1 MYMLIPFSQI
11 NIYANEGLQLNSSV
25 PQLKIQPFKINTV
38 TMYYFRRNKKLL
50 VEWIVASWELDTKRN
65 VIHCWKFWRGTK
77 LRLQPHQMRVLFYLL
92 QMAGAGRRNQNL
104 RELRLSQDAV
114 YIKHGLYLE
123 KQNKIEFQKY
133 WLHLLQRNQIT
144 LRIQRQVEWFS
155 CWGLKINK
163 HLDIL
168 LAVSRRAGKEV
179 VKSHVF
185 SWNLFWQIDMRHVR
199 SFFCDWEQCDTNILC

>member
-1 MYMLIPFSQI
+1 
-11 NIYANEGLQLNSSV
+11 
-25 PQLKIQPFKINTV
+25 
-38 TMYYFRRNKKLL
+38 
-50 VEWIVASWELDTKRN
+50 
-65 VIHCWKFWRGTK
+65 
-77 LRLQPHQMRVLFYLL
+77 MRVLFYLL

-163 HLDIL
+163 HGYL